1 MNNMAPYTVNGPKNG
16 FKSVQGPGEQ
26 NNGIS
31 RPFTLQESL
40 PYSPQ
45 TSTVPF
51 LPGKNLRFLA
61 ILAMYLMGLRE
72 TDTKLDIIPDPSV
85 GSGSPSL
92 RISDL
97 FSTEDFDRV
106 NQEATSQPNGAKNL
120 KQTVDHVLHDL
131 KPSKR
136 TQYKFPSMPNR
147 AQSKSASTHT
157 RSISQN
163 LTPIAKAVYE
173 RVGSF
178 FKATKATTS
187 SPKLVNGEAEQLS
200 RLGAESISQSPTIHV
215 QPQIPATNHAES
227 GKANIEVAI
236 PTKQSFDRSQ
246 YTEIPYNH
254 SDQNIITPHDQL
266 IVEAKQYSQ
275 SNLLTAKSSIVVNNS
290 GLSIEL
296 PTSGINRADYQEFK
310 VAPDAPENLSVRKKE
325 RQNFGD
331 GQGLIGAGLDQRQR
345 GEAALD
351 ALDSLMRQVFSAVGG
366 ALVMEPGLEHIVTLT
381 TDQEAA
387 MTAVTQQKMH
397 TAIQKVIGLRS
408 FNSVPLENLIR
419 VMKLSDA
426 SMKQAEGLDI
436 RLDESW
442 DEAAVES
449 WIQQLGELETALK
462 AARTCLRIMSGC
474 REDRQLYSEAVITK
488 CVNIFKA
495 VTEDIIMP
503 LVELRNSGN
512 SGGLFKLVQK
522 HKKAV
527 ASIFVC
533 CQKLSALLAELITK
547 IELSE
552 TVINTLEFTA
562 SKLIFVENAYFEK
575 DSAIGMQKFDGI
587 RSVAMDM
594 LCQIFLI
601 KPEQRQGII
610 DDILTSLEKLPV
622 GKLSSRQFKLA
633 DGGSI
638 QPVSALIMRLVQASS
653 GRIGG
658 GNSAGQGSSIR
669 AVDADEIGAN
679 GEDDQPLKRN
689 QATATILSEEQ
700 GAQQPAVAIQEL
712 EGVAAPLIDAAARN
726 ASYVI
731 NFMVKRAMG
740 STKSG
745 DTPYRNLLDLF
756 VDDFTTCL
764 DLPDW
769 PSAELLLR
777 LLMVMM
783 VQLFE
788 APKTAAPA
796 KNMAL
801 ELLGSMSAAI
811 SRLRSHV
818 KKSAST
824 FISNDS
830 GEYSQYLSE
839 LATHCLEQRCPMEN
853 IIVWAGP
860 YRGVLEYLQERSS
873 EDPHLSSAV
882 SFLISDWAT
891 RTHTTYDSIQDNDS
905 EGDREL
911 GRLAF
916 RLRMMIEDRQWLASE
931 YTFKAVTTSQAK
943 FAFSIILLRSP
954 FCESFGK
961 ILNIL
966 LGSMASDQATVRS
979 KSLKSVNQVLE
990 TDPSILDGDSTVIQ
1004 LILDCAS
1011 DSSTQVRDSALGLL
1025 GSCISMR
1032 PVLEASLTPKIIDRF
1047 QDAGVGVRK
1056 RAMKLARDIYL
1067 RNRGKGLRS
1076 AIANGL
1082 LRRIQDP
1089 DEGVRDLA
1097 RQMIEEVW
1105 FSPFYTNESTA
1116 SFETSLAEHVSL
1128 VIQTVKGG
1136 TVTDILDK
1144 VFQTILKPG
1153 GKSLDGPFGVC
1164 SRLVGIMF
1172 GLIDN
1177 PELEDSTVPSGRDAL
1192 QVLTIFAKADP
1203 KLFNFEQ
1210 IKLLKT
1216 QLASFTGADELAAFR
1231 AVTVIYKRVLPQLP
1245 NVHTEFLADVRLQLL
1260 KGIGKISSRGAM
1272 DDLISCAHT
1281 VCGLLKDFAPLGN
1294 VVASSLMGVQKLS
1307 KGPLDA
1313 KRLNQVAAY
1322 SLIAGSIGKH
1332 CDLDKQARIFRD
1344 KFPGWKG
1351 ESVLKLIVDILAPF
1365 SSPQQPLDLRKASI
1379 EAIGLVCQSWPRNY
1393 DLVKVY
1399 TAFQQVFQ
1407 DRIAVLESMI
1417 LRSFKEFL
1425 VTEEKRSEAAAE
1437 APKEKNKEL
1446 TVMGGTNFDDVASG
1460 ATQRFLKDITRI
1472 ALSSQDEHAFL
1483 AMEVLGSI
1491 NRQGLTH
1498 PKETGVTLITLQT
1511 SANRKLAEL
1520 AYMEHRSLHEK
1531 HETVL
1536 EREYVKAV
1544 QSAYNYQRDI
1554 VKDSHGATTDP
1565 FQSKLHLLMEVLK
1578 ISKMKN
1584 RQRFLE
1590 KFVGQAD
1597 FELGKLNVKDE
1608 MPHQLDFAR
1617 FIAENLAFF
1626 EYHSIGELQTTVNTI
1641 EKMVA
1646 STGATVAQ
1654 AIESEVFN
1662 VRMDMDQQEQTQVP
1676 LEGSGESSGAQPD
1689 APPPVIPAPVLSVE
1703 PQRLRQLTAGSIILL
1718 SLWEVRT
1725 HLRRLFGMGT
1735 NRHDSRAKALAK
1747 DLNKTPLKV
1756 QGVHGER
1763 VWEEIA
1769 SHMNGLSSQESMIQ
1783 KCKAFVELMNVD
1795 KEFKVAE
1802 EEDDMDVG
1810 GPSTPSEGEEEEEGG
1825 DRGRKRKA
1833 TGTPGGRKKRARSGS
1848 QTRKRGRPRKQ
1859 SVEQSDDGEF
1869 DGDWI

>member
-1 MNNMAPYTVNGPKNG
+1 MLIVRSK
-16 FKSVQGPGEQ
+16 F
-26 NNGIS
+26 
-31 RPFTLQESL
+31 
-40 PYSPQ
+40 
-45 TSTVPF
+45 
-51 LPGKNLRFLA
+51 
-61 ILAMYLMGLRE
+61 
-72 TDTKLDIIPDPSV
+72 PSV
-85 GSGSPSL
+85 
-92 RISDL
+92 
-97 FSTEDFDRV
+97 
-106 NQEATSQPNGAKNL
+106 PNGA
-120 KQTVDHVLHDL
+120 
-131 KPSKR
+131 PS
-136 TQYKFPSMPNR
+136 S
-147 AQSKSASTHT
+147 STSSHR
-157 RSISQN
+157 RSISQS
-163 LTPIAKAVYE
+163 LSPIAKAVYE

-178 FKATKATTS
+178 FKATKPNTS
-187 SPKLVNGEAEQLS
+187 SPKVVNGEFERFSKAAADS
-200 RLGAESISQSPTIHV
+200 VSQSPTITV
-215 QPQIPATNHAES
+215 QPQTPARITTDNN
-227 GKANIEVAI
+227 KAKFEVAI
-236 PTKQSFDRSQ
+236 PTKSTFDRSE
-246 YTEIPYNH
+246 YADVSAADPT
-254 SDQNIITPHDQL
+254 DQNIITPHDQL
-266 IVEAKQYSQ
+266 IVEAQQYSQ
-275 SNLLTAKSSIVVNNS
+275 SNLLKAKTSIVVNSS

-296 PTSGINRADYQEFK
+296 PTTGTSRDDYQEFK
-310 VAPDAPENLSVRKKE
+310 VAPDAPENLSVRRKE
-325 RQNFGD
+325 RQNFDD
-331 GQGLIGAGLDQRQR
+331 GQGLIGSSLDQRQR
-345 GEAALD
+345 GEAAVD
-351 ALDSLMRQVFSAVGG
+351 ALDALMRQVFSAVGG
-366 ALVMEPGLEHIVTLT
+366 ALAMEPGLEHIVTLT

-387 MTAVTQQKMH
+387 MTATTQQKMH
-397 TAIQKVIGLRS
+397 TAIQKVINLKS
-408 FNSVPLENLIR
+408 FNNVPLENLLR
-419 VMKLSDA
+419 VMKLSEA
-426 SMKQAEGLDI
+426 SLKQADGLDI
-436 RLDESW
+436 RVDESW
-442 DEAAVES
+442 DETAVES
-449 WIQQLGELETALK
+449 WVQQLSEVETALK
-462 AARTCLRIMSGC
+462 AARTTLRIMSGC
-474 REDRQLYSEAVITK
+474 REDKQLYSEAAINK

-495 VTEDIIMP
+495 VTEDIVMP
-503 LVELRNSGN
+503 LVELRNSG
-512 SGGLFKLVQK
+512 SSAGLFKLVQK

-533 CQKLSALLAELITK
+533 CQKLSALLADLITK

-552 TVINTLEFTA
+552 SVINTLEFTA

-638 QPVSALIMRLVQASS
+638 QPVSALLMRLVQASS
-653 GRIGG
+653 GRVGS
-658 GNSAGQGSSIR
+658 GNGSGQGSNIR
-669 AVDADEIGAN
+669 AMDVDNLA
-679 GEDDQPLKRN
+679 EDDEDDRPLKRS

-712 EGVAAPLIDAAARN
+712 EAIAAPLNDAAARN

-731 NFMVKRAMG
+731 NFIVKRAMG

-801 ELLGSMSAAI
+801 ELLGTMSAAI

-818 KKSAST
+818 KKVAST
-824 FISNDS
+824 FINSDA

-839 LATHCLEQRCPMEN
+839 LATHCLEQRCPMDN
-853 IIVWAGP
+853 IIAWAGP
-860 YRGVLEYLQERSS
+860 YRGSLEYLQERSAD
-873 EDPHLSSAV
+873 DPHLSSAV

-891 RTHTTYDSIQDNDS
+891 RIHTTYDSTQEEDS
-905 EGDREL
+905 QRDREL
-911 GRLAF
+911 GRSAF

-931 YTFKAVTTSQAK
+931 YTFKSVTNNQAK
-943 FAFSIILLRSP
+943 FAFSILLLRSP

-966 LGSMASDQATVRS
+966 LSSMASDQATVRS

-1025 GSCISMR
+1025 GSCIGMR

-1067 RNRGKGLRS
+1067 RNRGKNLRS

-1105 FSPFYTNESTA
+1105 FAPFYTGENTA
-1116 SFETSLAEHVSL
+1116 SFETSLTEHVSL
-1128 VIQTVKGG
+1128 VIQTVKAG
-1136 TVTDILDK
+1136 TVTEILDK

-1153 GKSLDGPFGVC
+1153 NKSLEGPFGVC

-1177 PELEDSTVPSGRDAL
+1177 PDSEDATVPSGRDAL

-1245 NVHTEFLADVRLQLL
+1245 NVHTEFLAEVRLQLL
-1260 KGIGKISSRGAM
+1260 KGIGKISSRGAL
-1272 DDLISCAHT
+1272 DDLIACAHT
-1281 VCGLLKDFAPLGN
+1281 VCELLKDFAPLGN
-1294 VVASSLMGVQKLS
+1294 LVASSLMGIQRLS
-1307 KGPLDA
+1307 KSPLDP
-1313 KRLNQVAAY
+1313 KRLNHVAAY
-1322 SLIAGSIGKH
+1322 SIIVGSVAKH
-1332 CDLDKQARIFRD
+1332 CDLDKQAHIFRE

-1351 ESVLKLIVDILAPF
+1351 DSVPKLIVDILSPF
-1365 SSPQQPLDLRKASI
+1365 SSPQQPLDARKASI

-1393 DLVKVY
+1393 VLVKVY

-1407 DRIAVLESMI
+1407 DKIPILETMI

-1425 VTEEKRSEAAAE
+1425 VTEERRSEAAAE
-1437 APKEKNKEL
+1437 APKEKKKEL
-1446 TVMGGTNFDDVASG
+1446 TVMGGTNFDDVAS
-1460 ATQRFLKDITRI
+1460 ATTQRFLKDITRI

-1498 PKETGVTLITLQT
+1498 PKETGVTLITLET
-1511 SANRKLAEL
+1511 SANRKIAEL
-1520 AYMEHRSLHEK
+1520 AFMEHRSLHEK

-1554 VKDSHGATTDP
+1554 VKDSHGATMDP

-1597 FELGKLNVKDE
+1597 FDLAKLNVKAD
-1608 MPHQLDFAR
+1608 MPHQVDFAR

-1662 VRMDMDQQEQTQVP
+1662 VRMDVDQQEQTQKP
-1676 LEGSGESSGAQPD
+1676 LEGDGAITVAPID
-1689 APPPVIPAPVLSVE
+1689 GNPSDMPPPAAPAPALSVE

-1763 VWEEIA
+1763 VWEEIV
-1769 SHMNGLSSQESMIQ
+1769 SHMNGLSNQESMVQ

-1802 EEDDMDVG
+1802 EDDEMAMN
-1810 GPSTPSEGEEEEEGG
+1810 GPGTPSEGEDDDDGG

-1859 SVEQSDDGEF
+1859 SADQSDDGEF

>member
-1 MNNMAPYTVNGPKNG
+1 MDHYNTNGPRNG

-26 NNGIS
+26 NGIS

-51 LPGKNLRFLA
+51 LP
-61 ILAMYLMGLRE
+61 
-72 TDTKLDIIPDPSV
+72 DIIPDPSV

-97 FSTEDFDRV
+97 FSTQDYDRV
-106 NQEATSQPNGAKNL
+106 NQEGTSQLSAAKNL

-136 TQYKFPSMPNR
+136 TQYKFPSLPNGTP
-147 AQSKSASTHT
+147 SSLASTHNK
-157 RSISQN
+157 SISQS
-163 LTPIAKAVYE
+163 LSPIAKAVYE

-178 FKATKATTS
+178 FKATKHNLG
-187 SPKLVNGEAEQLS
+187 SPKLLNGEAEQASKLTAHS
-200 RLGAESISQSPTIHV
+200 VSQSPTIHI
-215 QPQIPATNHAES
+215 QSQALANKNTGS
-227 GKANIEVAI
+227 GKTKIEVAI
-236 PTKQSFDRSQ
+236 STNQSFDRSQ
-246 YTEIPYNH
+246 YAEISDDHY
-254 SDQNIITPHDQL
+254 DQNIITPHDQL
-266 IVEAKQYSQ
+266 IVEAQQYSQ
-275 SNLLTAKSSIVVNNS
+275 SNILTAKPPIVVNS
-290 GLSIEL
+290 AGLSIEL
-296 PTSGINRADYQEFK
+296 PSAAVNREEYQEFK
-310 VAPDAPENLSVRKKE
+310 VAPDAPENLSVRRKE
-325 RQNFGD
+325 RQDIVD
-331 GQGLIGAGLDQRQR
+331 GQDILGTSLDQRQR

-351 ALDSLMRQVFSAVGG
+351 ALDALMRQVFSAVGG
-366 ALVMEPGLEHIVTLT
+366 ALVMESGLEHIVYLT
-381 TDQEAA
+381 DSEPA
-387 MTAVTQQKMH
+387 MTATTQQKMH

-408 FNSVPLENLIR
+408 FNGVPLENLLK
-419 VMKLSDA
+419 VMKLSEA
-426 SMKQAEGLDI
+426 SLKQAEGLDI
-436 RLDESW
+436 RVDESW
-442 DEAAVES
+442 DEPAVES
-449 WIQQLGELETALK
+449 WVQQLGELETALK

-474 REDRQLYSEAVITK
+474 REDKQLYSEAVITK
-488 CVNIFKA
+488 CVNIYKA
-495 VTEDIIMP
+495 VTEDVVMP
-503 LVELRNSGN
+503 LVELRNSGS
-512 SGGLFKLVQK
+512 SGALFKLVQK

-533 CQKLSALLAELITK
+533 CQKLSALLAELITN

-575 DSAIGMQKFDGI
+575 DSAIGIQKFDGI

-638 QPVSALIMRLVQASS
+638 QPVSTLIMRLVQASS
-653 GRIGG
+653 GRVGG
-658 GNSAGQGSSIR
+658 GNGTGQGPNIR
-669 AVDADEIGAN
+669 AIGADDS
-679 GEDDQPLKRN
+679 GEDDEDDRPVKRN

-712 EGVAAPLIDAAARN
+712 EGVAAPLIDTAVRN

-764 DLPDW
+764 DVPDW

-801 ELLGSMSAAI
+801 ELLGTMSAAI

-818 KKSAST
+818 KKSAGA
-824 FISNDS
+824 FISSDA

-853 IIVWAGP
+853 IVAWAGP

-891 RTHTTYDSIQDNDS
+891 RIHTTYDSIQDNDS
-905 EGDREL
+905 EGDKEL
-911 GRLAF
+911 GRSAF

-931 YTFKAVTTSQAK
+931 YTFKAVTNSQAK

-1032 PVLEASLTPKIIDRF
+1032 PALEASLTPKIIDRF

-1067 RNRGKGLRS
+1067 RNRGKNLRS

-1082 LRRIQDP
+1082 LRRVQDP

-1105 FSPFYTNESTA
+1105 FAPFYTNENTA

-1136 TVTDILDK
+1136 TVTEILDK

-1153 GKSLDGPFGVC
+1153 SKSLDGPFGVC

-1177 PELEDSTVPSGRDAL
+1177 PESEDPTVPSGRDAL

-1203 KLFNFEQ
+1203 NLFNFEQ

-1245 NVHTEFLADVRLQLL
+1245 NMHAEFLADVRLQLL
-1260 KGIGKISSRGAM
+1260 KGIGKISSRGAL
-1272 DDLISCAHT
+1272 DDLIACAHT
-1281 VCGLLKDFAPLGN
+1281 VCELLKDFAPLGN
-1294 VVASSLMGVQKLS
+1294 LVASSLMGIQKLS
-1307 KGPLDA
+1307 KVPLDA
-1313 KRLNQVAAY
+1313 KRLHHVAAY
-1322 SLIAGSIGKH
+1322 SIIVGSVGKH
-1332 CDLDKQARIFRD
+1332 CDLDKQARIFRER
-1344 KFPGWKG
+1344 FPGWKG
-1351 ESVLKLIVDILAPF
+1351 DSVPKLIVDILSPF
-1365 SSPQQPLDLRKASI
+1365 SSPQQPLDARKASI

-1407 DRIAVLESMI
+1407 DKIPILETMI

-1425 VTEEKRSEAAAE
+1425 VTEERRSEAAAE

-1498 PKETGVTLITLQT
+1498 PKETGVTLITLET
-1511 SANRKLAEL
+1511 SANRKIAEL
-1520 AYMEHRSLHEK
+1520 AFMEHRSLHEK

-1554 VKDSHGATTDP
+1554 VNDSHGATTDP

-1590 KFVGQAD
+1590 KLVGQAD
-1597 FELGKLNVKDE
+1597 FDLGNLNVEIE
-1608 MPHQLDFAR
+1608 MPHQVDFAR
-1617 FIAENLAFF
+1617 FIAENLAFL
-1626 EYHSIGELQTTVNTI
+1626 EYHSIGELQTTVHTI

-1662 VRMDMDQQEQTQVP
+1662 VRMDVDQQEQ
-1676 LEGSGESSGAQPD
+1676 AQPRVEGV
-1689 APPPVIPAPVLSVE
+1689 AQVIPTQCDVPTVAAPAPILLVE
-1703 PQRLRQLTAGSIILL
+1703 PQRLRQLTAGAMILL
-1718 SLWEVRT
+1718 SLWEVRS

-1735 NRHDSRAKALAK
+1735 SRHDSRAKALAK
-1747 DLNKTPLKV
+1747 DLNRTPLKV

-1763 VWEEIA
+1763 VWDEIV
-1769 SHMNGLSSQESMIQ
+1769 SHMNGLSSQESMVQ

-1802 EEDDMDVG
+1802 EDDDMGMG
-1810 GPSTPSEGEEEEEGG
+1810 GPGTPSEGEEEEDGG

-1859 SVEQSDDGEF
+1859 SVEHSDDGEF